1 MGFYGVCLIVKFDLN
16 YLRCIMR
23 LSDLKTNEA
32 GVIIK
37 VLGRGAFRKRII
49 EMGFIK
55 GQSVKVVKN
64 APLKDPIQY
73 EIMGYEVS
81 LRRHEASHIE
91 IISTEDALKMNAAD
105 YNGVIDTEL
114 LKHSV
119 FKQGK
124 TINIALVGNPNSG
137 KTTLF
142 NKVSGAKEHTGNYS
156 GVTVGSKT
164 IKFDYNGYIFNITDL
179 PGTYSLSA
187 YSPEELYVREYIIE
201 NTPDVVVNVVD
212 SSNLE
217 RNFYLT
223 TQLIDI
229 DIKVV
234 TALNMY
240 DELERN
246 GDKFDYLTLSKLI
259 GVPFIPTV
267 ASKGKGMGLLF
278 DRIIQVYND
287 NDPILRHIHIN
298 YGKETEKAIAD
309 VQKEL
314 YISLDKSIIDHYSTR
329 YLAIKLLEK
338 DSEIRNLIQKTGG
351 DQILD
356 ICDKNIKR
364 LEKLYSD
371 DSETIITDARYG
383 FIAGALRETFKG
395 SKLQKNQLTRT
406 IDSIATHNIWGFPLF
421 FFLMWLMFFSTF
433 FIGKYPMGW
442 IDSGIALLSDF
453 LSSNMQTGPF
463 KDLLINGVING
474 VGSVLVFLPNILILF
489 LFISVFE
496 DTGYMSRAVFIMDK
510 VMHKVGLHGKSFIP
524 LLIGFG
530 CNVPAIMSTRIIEN
544 KNSRLATILITPFMS
559 CSARLPV
566 YLLIIGAFF
575 KEYAGTVLFLI
586 YLSGIVLAVIVA
598 IILNKFVFVS
608 QEIPF
613 VMELPPYRIPTAV
626 SVLKHMWS
634 KAGQYIKKM
643 GGVILVAVVIIW
655 TLSSYPKNIHLT
667 KDIDSKISA
676 IIADSEIKTDLEKV
690 DCNIQIKQL
699 EINKKA
705 IVQENSYLGQLGH
718 FIEPAISPL
727 GFDWRMGVALF
738 TGIAAKEIV
747 VSTLSVIYQVDE
759 GESDDRL
766 SAQLKNATYDSG
778 AKKGQ
783 NVFSPLVAISF
794 LAFILIY
801 FPCVAVVASI
811 SRESGSYKW
820 GLFSVLLTTSLAW
833 IVSFAI
839 FQIGS
844 FL

>member
-1 MGFYGVCLIVKFDLN
+1 MKLSELN
-16 YLRCIMR
+16 T
-23 LSDLKTNEA
+23 SEE
-32 GVIIK
+32 GVIVK

-55 GQSVKVVKN
+55 GRLVKVIKN

-91 IISTEDALKMNAAD
+91 VVSVEEALKMDTVD
-105 YNGVIDTEL
+105 YNGVIDSDV
-114 LKHSV
+114 LKNSA

-164 IKFDYNGYIFNITDL
+164 ISFEYDGYVFNITDL

-201 NTPDVVVNVVD
+201 NTPDVVVNVID
-212 SSNLE
+212 ASNLE
-217 RNFYLT
+217 RNLYLT
-223 TQLIDI
+223 TQLIDM

-246 GDKFDYLTLSKLI
+246 GDKFDYISLAKMI
-259 GVPFIPTV
+259 GVPMIPTV
-267 ASKGKGMGLLF
+267 ASKGKGLALLF

-287 NDPILRHIHIN
+287 NDPILRHIHVN
-298 YGKETEKAIAD
+298 YGKDTEKEIAIIQA
-309 VQKEL
+309 EIYNNL
-314 YISLDKSIIDHYSTR
+314 HKSVIDHYSTR

-338 DSEIRNLIQKTGG
+338 DTEISALVEKFG
-351 DQILD
+351 DQSVVD
-356 ICDKNIKR
+356 VCNRSIKR
-364 LEKLYSD
+364 LEGILTD
-371 DSETIITDARYG
+371 DSETIITDSRYG

-395 SKLQKNQLTRT
+395 SKHQKNKFTRV
-406 IDSIATHNIWGFPLF
+406 IDSIATHNVWGYPVFL
-421 FFLMWLMFFSTF
+421 FLMWLMFFSTF
-433 FIGKYPMGW
+433 YIGKYPMDW
-442 IDSGIALLSDF
+442 IDKGIMILSDF
-453 LSSNMQTGPF
+453 LSENMTAGPF
-463 KDLLINGVING
+463 KDLLIDGVISG

-489 LFISVFE
+489 LFISIFE

-510 VMHKVGLHGKSFIP
+510 IMHKVGLHGKSFIP

-544 KNSRLATILITPFMS
+544 KNNRIATMLIVPFMS

-575 KEYAGTVLFLI
+575 SDYAGTVLFLV
-586 YLSGIVLAVIVA
+586 YLTGILLAVIVA
-598 IILNKFVFVS
+598 IVLNKFVFVK
-608 QEIPF
+608 EDVPF
-613 VMELPPYRIPTAV
+613 VMELPPYRIPTFI
-626 SVLKHMWS
+626 SVVKHMWT
-634 KAGQYIKKM
+634 KAGQYLKKM

-655 TLSSYPKNIHLT
+655 TLSNYPHNKLINDRFDNSIATLKESSLT
-667 KDIDSKISA
+667 
-676 IIADSEIKTDLEKV
+676 EI
-690 DCNIQIKQL
+690 
-699 EINKKA
+699 EINNQISSMQKQKKA
-705 IVQENSYLGQLGH
+705 ELQEQSYLGQLGH
-718 FIEPAISPL
+718 FIEPVISPL

-738 TGIAAKEIV
+738 TGIAAKEVV
-747 VSTLSVIYQVDE
+747 VSTLGVIYQVDDN
-759 GESDDRL
+759 GSPDKL
-766 SAQLKNATYDSG
+766 SEKIKNAKYDSG
-778 AKKGQ
+778 MKEGQ
-783 NVFSPLVAISF
+783 NVYSPIVAISF

-801 FPCVAVVASI
+801 FPCVAVIASI

-820 GLFSVLLTTSLAW
+820 GLFSIVFTTFLAW
-833 IVSFAI
+833 IVSFLI
-839 FQIGS
+839 YQIGS
-844 FL
+844 FF